1 MPRTTLTLDPDVA
14 KLIEDA
20 VHRERR
26 PTKQVI
32 NDALRRGLMPT
43 SSGRRRKFRVVP
55 HQSAVR
61 PGLDRAGFNRLTDEL
76 ETEEFIAQSDR
87 AT

>member
-1 MPRTTLTLDPDVA
+1 
-14 KLIEDA
+14 
-20 VHRERR
+20 
-26 PTKQVI
+26 
-32 NDALRRGLMPT
+32 MPT